1 MFEVGKTCQK
11 FSIPTD
17 DGVFELKDNSEL
29 NTIIFFFPRANT
41 SGCIKQASEFSK
53 LIEIFNTLKT
63 QIIGI
68 SKDNPETQK
77 KFRNKHNLKCILGS
91 DHKSKICEM
100 FGVWVEKSMYGKK
113 YMGIERTTFLIDK
126 ELKVLKKWS
135 KVKVPNHVNEV
146 LSFLKNI

>member
-1 MFEVGKTCQK
+1 MINVGETCQK

-17 DGVFELKDNSEL
+17 DGIFELKDKSNL

-41 SGCIKQASEFSK
+41 SGCTKQAKEFSE
-53 LIEIFNTLKT
+53 LINDFHNLNT

-68 SKDNPETQK
+68 SKDSSETQK
-77 KFRNKHNLKCILGS
+77 KFKIKHNLKCFLGA
-91 DHKSKICEM
+91 DDKNQICEK
-100 FGVWVEKSMYGKK
+100 FGVWLEKSMYGKK

-126 ELKVLKKWS
+126 DLKVLAKWS

-146 LSFLKNI
+146 LNFLKTI

>member
-1 MFEVGKTCQK
+1 MIDVGETCQK

-17 DGVFELKDNSEL
+17 DGIFELKDKSNL

-41 SGCIKQASEFSK
+41 SGCTKQAKEFSE
-53 LIEIFNTLKT
+53 LINDFHNLNT

-77 KFRNKHNLKCILGS
+77 QFKLKHNLKCFLGA
-91 DHKSKICEM
+91 DEKNQICEK
-100 FGVWVEKSMYGKK
+100 FGVWLEKSMYGKK

-126 ELKVLKKWS
+126 DLKVLAKWS

-146 LSFLKNI
+146 LNFLKTI